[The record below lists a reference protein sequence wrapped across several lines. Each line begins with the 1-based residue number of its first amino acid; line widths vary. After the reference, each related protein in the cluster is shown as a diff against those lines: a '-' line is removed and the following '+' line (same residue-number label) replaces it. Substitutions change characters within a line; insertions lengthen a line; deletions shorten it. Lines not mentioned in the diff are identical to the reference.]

1 MKMKV
6 DILQYSKMLA
16 DNQINI
22 IYNGPIWPDKLENF
36 ADILQRQFDFDKLPL
51 NISQSVFSVFI
62 EQLNNMIM
70 YSAEKENIDYHDKNM
85 EVSKGTF
92 ILGAQ
97 DKTYY
102 VQTGNAMKN
111 SNVELLKKRID
122 YLNTL
127 DKKELRQYYK
137 QQIHGEDDNPES
149 KGGGIGLIEIARR
162 SSSGIEYEIT
172 PLGDDLSYFTMYVV
186 I

>member
-1 MKMKV
+1 MKV

-16 DNQINI
+16 DNQIYI
-22 IYNGPIWPDKLENF
+22 IYNGPIWSDKLESF

-51 NISQSVFSVFI
+51 NVSQSIFSVFI
-62 EQLNNMIM
+62 EQMNNMIM
-70 YSAEKENIDYHDKNM
+70 YSAEKEYIDYQDNKQM

-102 VQTGNAMKN
+102 VQTGNPMKN
-111 SNVELLKKRID
+111 SNVELLKSRID

-137 QQIHGEDDNPES
+137 QQMHSEDDNPAS
-149 KGGGIGLIEIARR
+149 KGAGIGLIEIARR
-162 SSSGIEYEIT
+162 ATSRIEYDIT
-172 PLGDDLSYFTMYVV
+172 PLENDLSYFTMYVT